1 MPEQQSQQQSQAL
14 TLTLNLNNSG
24 DPQLEQHVFNDLFS
38 AGRQFARISSV
49 VEVLVKALEGSPVLQ
64 VPEAWSAIE
73 AFAHM
78 QRDISKAKYERRPE
92 QEIIRELSVLGREDP
107 AEHARVI
114 AALRDYLDGPRAS
127 R

>member
-1 MPEQQSQQQSQAL
+1 VPEQQSQEQSQAL

-38 AGRQFARISSV
+38 AGRQLARISAV
-49 VEVLVKALEGSPVLQ
+49 IEVLLKALEGSPALQ
-64 VPEAWSAIE
+64 LPDAWSAIE

-78 QRDISKAKYERRPE
+78 QRDIARAKDERRPE
-92 QEIIRELSVLGREDP
+92 QAIIRELGDLGRNDP

-114 AALRDYLDGPRAS
+114 AALREYLDGPRTN